1 MGVKINMN
9 WNEILNIVLVVL
21 GVVITFVTYY
31 FKIKAKLEASVNGSI
46 NDAEQEG
53 VSGEE
58 KMNQVV
64 NDLYS
69 LVPIAYK
76 GIFNKEFIRKLVQKA
91 FDKIEEYAN
100 KQVNKK

>member
-1 MGVKINMN
+1 MDF
-9 WNEILNIVLVVL
+9 NEILNIVLVVL

-31 FKIKAKLEASVNGSI
+31 FKVKNKLQDAVNGSI
-46 NDAEQEG
+46 NNAEQEG
-53 VSGEE
+53 VSGED

-69 LVPIAYK
+69 LVPVAYK

>member
-1 MGVKINMN
+1 MN

-31 FKIKAKLEASVNGSI
+31 FKVKNKLQDAVNGSI
-46 NDAEQEG
+46 NNAEQEG
-53 VSGEE
+53 VSGED

-69 LVPIAYK
+69 LVPVAYK